1 MSDSIMHLFDAHT
14 HLDMKHFRND
24 RDNVIE
30 RARDAGLEGLV
41 TSSIGPGSFRQT
53 LGIVKKYKTFV
64 YHTAG
69 TSVSRLTLEIAKAV
83 IELTRKYA
91 NEIVAIGEV
100 GLDYHW
106 IKSPEGR
113 RAQEPLFEMFID
125 LASELKLPIVVH
137 SRKAE
142 SEAASILE
150 KGFSGDVVM
159 HCFDGSPDVAKRV
172 GDNGWY
178 ITLPANYSKY
188 KNRRSAAE
196 ILPLGQILLETD
208 GPYLSPTDRR
218 NEPANLVY
226 GCRSLAEQLG
236 LPAEDVAEATT
247 NNTKRFYSL

>member
-1 MSDSIMHLFDAHT
+1 
-14 HLDMKHFRND
+14 
-24 RDNVIE
+24 
-30 RARDAGLEGLV
+30 
-41 TSSIGPGSFRQT
+41 
-53 LGIVKKYKTFV
+53 VKKYKTFV

>member
-1 MSDSIMHLFDAHT
+1 MHLFDAHT